1 MGRVTA
7 AFRVFFRTL
16 FDART
21 AEQVQEVLS
30 GRALPAPAAPAA
42 AAKTP
47 EPAAPPPPKKP
58 VVSDALL
65 VLAALQREARFVDF
79 LKEDLSA
86 YSDEQIGAAVREI
99 HRDSGKVVDRMFGIQ
114 PVLAEEEGAAVTV
127 PAGFDAARYR
137 LTGKV
142 SGNGPHQGRL
152 RHHGWEATRCDVPV
166 FTGTEAAAKA
176 IAAAEVEI
184 E

>member
-30 GRALPAPAAPAA
+30 GRGLPAPVPAPAAKA
-42 AAKTP
+42 P
-47 EPAAPPPPKKP
+47 EPVAPPPPKKP
-58 VVSDALL
+58 AVSDALL

-86 YSDEQIGAAVREI
+86 YSDEQIGAAAREI
-99 HRDSGKVVDRMFGIQ
+99 HRDCGKVLDRMFGVK
-114 PVLAEEEGAAVTV
+114 PVLTEEEGALVNV
-127 PAGFDAARYR
+127 PAGFDASRFR

-142 SGNGPHQGRL
+142 SGNGPYQGRL

-176 IAAAEVEI
+176 VAAAEVEV

>member
-30 GRALPAPAAPAA
+30 GKALPAPAPVATA
-42 AAKTP
+42 P
-47 EPAAPPPPKKP
+47 EPVVPPPPQKAP
-58 VVSDALL
+58 VSAALL

-79 LKEDLSA
+79 LKEDLSS
-86 YSDEQIGAAVREI
+86 YSDEQIGAAAREI
-99 HRDSGKVVDRMFGIQ
+99 HRDCAKVVDHMFGVKAI
-114 PVLAEEEGAAVTV
+114 LADEEGAAVTV

-142 SGNGPHQGRL
+142 TGNGPFHGRL
-152 RHHGWEATRCDVPV
+152 RHHGWEATRCEVPT
-166 FTGTEAAAKA
+166 FTGTEAAARA
-176 IAAAEVEI
+176 VAAAEVEV

>member
-30 GRALPAPAAPAA
+30 GRGLPAPTPAPV
-42 AAKTP
+42 AKAP
-47 EPAAPPPPKKP
+47 EPVAPPPPKKP
-58 VVSDALL
+58 AISDALL

-86 YSDEQIGAAVREI
+86 YSDEQIGAAAREI
-99 HRDSGKVVDRMFGIQ
+99 HRDCGKVMDRMFGVK
-114 PVLAEEEGAAVTV
+114 PVLIEEEGAIVTV
-127 PAGFDAARYR
+127 PASFDASRYR

-142 SGNGPHQGRL
+142 SGNGPYQGRL

-176 IAAAEVEI
+176 VAAAEVEV